1 MTAKIIFIVW
11 DYCLVLLI
19 NQDNSNR
26 YLERQVNKL
35 VALKTIIESVC
46 FKKYVVVNGFVN
58 SVLLWRA
65 NVVLHHVVT
74 SWGETLVKEQELM
87 DSGLLEAMH
96 SKFVM
101 SKFCMLWTCLPFLPG
116 FWETCMIF

>member
-58 SVLLWRA
+58 SVLLRRA

-74 SWGETLVKEQELM
+74 SWGKTLVKEQGLM
-87 DSGLLEAMH
+87 DSGLVKAMH

-101 SKFCMLWTCLPFLPG
+101 SKFCML
-116 FWETCMIF
+116 